1 MRENK
6 FANIVPGNLLLAQLL
21 DCAEENET
29 RASHDKKQ
37 HCRLLHNTMGLD
49 RETLLDLQICAG
61 RVAGNEERTHRVA
74 LEEKTWG
81 ATHTLPVLLLLNS
94 MNIFDTFKGNR
105 IFFFR
110 QTSPVERRG
119 SAQKLRDAF
128 ISVSTLQGLHY

>member
-1 MRENK
+1 MPILFQEIK
-6 FANIVPGNLLLAQLL
+6 TSKKLLLAQLL

-105 IFFFR
+105 IFF
-110 QTSPVERRG
+110 P
-119 SAQKLRDAF
+119 AD
-128 ISVSTLQGLHY
+128 ISSRAPRLSSEIAGRFY